1 MAHLPRSILRH
12 RSLQKGKSSSVRRT
26 SIPQV
31 GQRRSLTDFFLAV
44 IFYSTLQRPS
54 EDAGDYVV
62 VVGFG
67 DLGAVETAGLEGG
80 QVAEVV
86 DVEFAVDLRGVELCA
101 AFPEE
106 RGLFAFAFGEHDQLA
121 AYPLLLGTLGDGLLE
136 LHEFIFAGF
145 DGAVGNLLVER
156 KCSRAFF
163 IGIVEDA

>member
-1 MAHLPRSILRH
+1 MAHLPRSILRQ

-31 GQRRSLTDFFLAV
+31 GQRRSLTDFFLAA

-67 DLGAVETAGLEGG
+67 DLGAVETAGLEVG

-86 DVEFAVDLRGVELCA
+86 DVEFAVGLRGGELRA
-101 AFPEE
+101 AFQI
-106 RGLFAFAFGEHDQLA
+106 G
-121 AYPLLLGTLGDGLLE
+121 
-136 LHEFIFAGF
+136 
-145 DGAVGNLLVER
+145 
-156 KCSRAFF
+156 RAS
-163 IGIVEDA
+163 